1 MPPDLRLSFLAMKP
15 TIDARAEVTILNQ
28 SRYHPGRVLKWSG
41 GVYQVGIPDPEA
53 VKLLRMLSDH
63 YVTASTVPPVEG
75 RRAKLVVEVLLE
87 GEAAEGGRRI
97 AEACRL
103 LGLALGR
110 IEQGE
115 AQGLVADQT
124 DERRVG
130 CGCRPGPAVRSG
142 RIYH

>member
-1 MPPDLRLSFLAMKP
+1 MPPELRLSFLALP
-15 TIDARAEVTILNQ
+15 TTTDRKVEVSILDQ
-28 SRYHPGRVLKWSG
+28 GRYHPGRVLKWSG
-41 GVYQVGIPDPEA
+41 GVYQVELPDPEV

-63 YVTASTVPPVEG
+63 YVTASTALPVEG

-115 AQGLVADQT
+115 AQGLVADQA
-124 DERRVG
+124 DERRVAW
-130 CGCRPGPAVRSG
+130 RLTAPVRG
-142 RIYH
+142 RGVA